1 MVLGRVRQA
10 TSDRLDAWKRS
21 LAARMVPYVVR
32 WEKLPAHTQ
41 IVAAFPTL
49 VVLLFIVH
57 ITLFRQPLGRSVLYG
72 FFWGIL
78 FTYLI
83 VIASRTEAAKR
94 ARRERGEP
102 EEEGDDDEL

>member
-1 MVLGRVRQA
+1 MVIGRVRQA
-10 TSDRLDAWKRS
+10 TADRVDAWKRS
-21 LAARMVPYVVR
+21 LAARMLPFVVR

-49 VVLLFIVH
+49 VVLLFIIH

-78 FTYLI
+78 GTYLV

-94 ARRERGEP
+94 ARRERGEA
-102 EEEGDDDEL
+102 EEEDDEL